1 MQSLRLYLSHI
12 RNATAVEMA
21 PSVSVDG
28 IVICVGLLFI
38 VSITVGGW
46 VYTKRQRK
54 WAWGEASTL
63 GVSDGSICT
72 TRS

>member
-1 MQSLRLYLSHI
+1 MQSLRFYLSHI
-12 RNATAVEMA
+12 RNATAVEIA
-21 PSVSVDG
+21 PSASVDG

-46 VYTKRQRK
+46 IYTKRQRK
-54 WAWGEASTL
+54 WAWDEASTL

>member
-12 RNATAVEMA
+12 RNATAVEIR
-21 PSVSVDG
+21 PSASVDG

-46 VYTKRQRK
+46 IYTKRQR
-54 WAWGEASTL
+54 AWEWDEASTL
-63 GVSDGSICT
+63 GVSGASICM